1 MQGRELS
8 TDKSRLGY
16 CAMANG
22 NIVIGISR
30 SDKVKDYVME
40 QGGSFFRQF
49 ILVSNGVLPSK
60 FHLHGKV
67 ERRAL
72 ARMSDDRLFY
82 IESRH
87 PETMWDF
94 ADALR
99 EYGFADAIYITGGK
113 CHSFY
118 RTADGKPH
126 SIGDINQHPHPEY
139 KKIVPWLV
147 FKAR

>member
-1 MQGRELS
+1 MTIFAVPAAIRN
-8 TDKSRLGY
+8 Y
-16 CAMANG
+16 A
-22 NIVIGISR
+22 V
-30 SDKVKDYVME
+30 E

-60 FHLHGKV
+60 FYLHGKV

-87 PETMWDF
+87 PETMWNF

-113 CHSFY
+113 CYSFY

-126 SIGDINQHPHPEY
+126 SIGDMNQHPHPEY
-139 KKIVPWLV
+139 KKKSCLGWCSRHDKERQYPRQLV
-147 FKAR
+147 YLSTCQLVYW